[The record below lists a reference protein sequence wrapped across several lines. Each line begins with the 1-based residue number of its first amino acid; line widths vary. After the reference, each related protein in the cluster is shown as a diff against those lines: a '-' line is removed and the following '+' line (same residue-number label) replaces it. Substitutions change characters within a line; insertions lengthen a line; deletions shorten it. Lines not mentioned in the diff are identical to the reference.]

1 MDIIRPSVK
10 VIAYEG
16 KIFLNILSSYQS
28 LLEFSK
34 FFKVTSSTQVMPIK
48 FIAPDWLRDE
58 DIDLFTKDPGCT
70 SEFSYDYTEDSLEI
84 SSAAIWFDSMYVIL
98 KIYND
103 LLERRRKPSEINS
116 LLPLCTAVEFDIT
129 TDERELQILPLH
141 KIVTDTKLI
150 NIIKEKVF
158 IKV

>member
-10 VIAYEG
+10 VIKYED
-16 KIFLNILSSYQS
+16 KIYLNILSSYQS

-34 FFKVTSSTQVMPIK
+34 YFKITSSTQVMPIK

-58 DIDLFTKDPGCT
+58 DLKLFTDDPGCT
-70 SEFSYDYTEDSLEI
+70 SEFSFDYTEDSLEI
-84 SSAAIWFDSMYVIL
+84 SSAAIWFDSMYMIL
-98 KIYND
+98 KVYND

-129 TDERELQILPLH
+129 TDERELQIFPLH
-141 KIVTDTKLI
+141 KIVTDAKLI

-158 IKV
+158 T